1 MLIYSW
7 DLQAWCLCL
16 LIHWAS
22 LCGVCACAFGISYCS
37 KPKRT
42 LHSVWVLINK
52 ATLISIQCICSCV
65 LNICKCIT
73 ALFCV
78 ICVNW
83 ALHRTILCYVNTCIF
98 MRHQFCIKSVKKL
111 RSIQQKEMYSSITL
125 FSKNQGHNVLFGQS
139 SQRQELTGPSKNRQW
154 KPKAKAFQ
162 GTIFNRNHMFE
173 HA

>member
-1 MLIYSW
+1 MCVRVPLELVTVASPKE
-7 DLQAWCLCL
+7 LCT
-16 LIHWAS
+16 
-22 LCGVCACAFGISYCS
+22 LCD
-37 KPKRT
+37 P
-42 LHSVWVLINK
+42 VWVLITK

-83 ALHRTILCYVNTCIF
+83 ALHCTILCYVNTCIF

-139 SQRQELTGPSKNRQW
+139 SQRQELTGPSKIRQW